1 MKQHKTIWLILLL
14 AALLLGASLL
24 YTRLAPSGGALGPT
38 PAPENSS
45 AEPEP
50 VAAPDF
56 SAYDLDGN
64 AVQLSDFAGSPIVL
78 NFWASWCGPCK
89 SEMGVFQKAYET
101 WGEEVRFVMVNM
113 TGGRETLES
122 ASTYVAE
129 QGFTFPVFYDTDA
142 DAAVTYGVRTLPTTY
157 FINAD
162 GFLIA
167 QGRTALDE
175 ETLQTGI
182 DMILG

>member
-45 AEPEP
+45 TEPEP

-56 SAYDLDGN
+56 TAYDLDGN